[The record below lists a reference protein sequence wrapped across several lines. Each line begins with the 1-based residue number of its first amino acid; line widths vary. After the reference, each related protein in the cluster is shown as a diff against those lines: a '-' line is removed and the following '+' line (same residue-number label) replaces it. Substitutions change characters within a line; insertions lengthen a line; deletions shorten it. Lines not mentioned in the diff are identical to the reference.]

1 MTTDSDRIS
10 RLEGIIEQIAATLTA
25 LHQGQEALRSEMR
38 ERDAALRAEMSG
50 GDAALRAEM
59 SGGDAALRAEMRE
72 GDAAL
77 RAEMHSQFRM
87 VLLIN
92 AGHLGNRHCRNSSR
106 SRGSHPASLTT
117 SATLTAPTAS
127 VTLATS
133 PHPRHSRGGGNPESI
148 VWLGAVEVVDPRRV
162 ASLRCHGL
170 VGASSGLWIT
180 AAACMTGDN
189 RKALPARPAWLTPPE

>member
-1 MTTDSDRIS
+1 MTGRRGRAPSGWRGILQAMTTDSDRIS

-92 AGHLGNRHCRNSSR
+92 AGIWGTVIA
-106 SRGSHPASLTT
+106 G
-117 SATLTAPTAS
+117 
-127 VTLATS
+127 
-133 PHPRHSRGGGNPESI
+133 I
-148 VWLGAVEVVDPRRV
+148 VAAVVVPILQ
-162 ASLRCHGL
+162 A
-170 VGASSGLWIT
+170 
-180 AAACMTGDN
+180 
-189 RKALPARPAWLTPPE
+189 